1 MMNTQGFGSGPSLA
15 PQHMALIPAEKL
27 VEIEKQYAKDLSELW
42 ANPTGTPINDRRF
55 KGEAWQNPWNQATV
69 NFYLLNSR
77 HLLNLAD
84 AVEAE
89 AKVRQRIRFS
99 IEQMIDAMSPA
110 NFLATN
116 PEAQQRLIDTQGE
129 S

>member
-1 MMNTQGFGSGPSLA
+1 MVNMQGFGAGPTLA
-15 PQHMALIPAEKL
+15 PQHMALIPPEKL
-27 VEIEKQYAKDLSELW
+27 LEIREQYAKELAALW
-42 ANPTGTPINDRRF
+42 ANPTGTPITDRRF

-77 HLLNLAD
+77 HLLKLAD

-99 IEQMIDAMSPA
+99 IEQMIDAMSPS

-116 PEAQQRLIDTQGE
+116 PEAQQRLIETQGK
-129 S
+129 